1 MGDFIRK
8 EVVISIKPKWVQKI
22 FTGEKPA
29 ELRKT
34 SPQVLQIPFKVYIY
48 ETKEGAGAVVGEF
61 DCIDVIITRS
71 VKQASSMAAV
81 PPSEVEKYLDG
92 ADGHL
97 WVLDNILIYENPQPL
112 SLYGLDSAPQSWCYV
127 K

>member
-1 MGDFIRK
+1 MRPFVKR
-8 EVVISIKPKWVQKI
+8 EVVISIKPRWVEKI
-22 FTGEKPA
+22 FAGTKNA

-34 SPQVLQIPFKVYIY
+34 SPQVLQIPFKAYIY

-61 DCIDVIITRS
+61 DCVDVIITKC
-71 VKQASSMAAV
+71 VKLTASMAEV
-81 PPSEVEKYLDG
+81 PPKEVEEYLDG

-97 WVLDNILIYENPQPL
+97 WIMANVVKYEIPKPL
-112 SLYGLDSAPQSWCYV
+112 SFYGLETAPQSWGYV